1 MRNRRSRNMD
11 LKKQNIPKSLKPIAG
26 MGFGVLYGRFS
37 QKKKFGNTK
46 KMLGIARRI
55 LYNLDMFVARSRTLA
70 EQSTI

>member
-1 MRNRRSRNMD
+1 
-11 LKKQNIPKSLKPIAG
+11 